1 MLREAMQDLL
11 KPGAGRQQKSVT
23 FKSDCNSGH
32 SKFLTPHNIDDL
44 ILKLN
49 KIDCNQTQQLVTE
62 RRANIDK
69 QHLPPDGTKDQ
80 TTSALFSDHF
90 IQALPVPPLIGR
102 GGGGAAG
109 LQCMPPRNIH
119 HATSWQE
126 REGGGRGASRYIGA
140 RLAPLHMT
148 DTAGPHP
155 PHEPHPSSVPSP
167 RQYSSTKWSSS
178 IPAAYRSSLQY
189 CPMINT
195 SYRISRLKTPDKPV
209 VTVTI
214 PYDKPIKRSCST
226 PSTVTT
232 ETVTSLNE
240 R

>member
-1 MLREAMQDLL
+1 MQDLL

-62 RRANIDK
+62 RRTNIDK
-69 QHLPPDGTKDQ
+69 QYLPDGTKDQ
-80 TTSALFSDHF
+80 TTAELFSDHF

-109 LQCMPPRNIH
+109 LQCPPPRNIH
-119 HATSWQE
+119 HTSSWQE
-126 REGGGRGASRYIGA
+126 REGRGGGTSRYIHVGA

-155 PHEPHPSSVPSP
+155 PHEPHPPSVPSP

-178 IPAAYRSSLQY
+178 TAAAQQYKRPPLQY

-214 PYDKPIKRSCST
+214 PYDKPIKPSCSS
-226 PSTVTT
+226 PATVTMT
-232 ETVTSLNE
+232 TVTSLNE